1 MGRLLSEYPLPPPY
15 VNYNENGCAQLTDVE
30 GVLTTDNMPGSFTV
44 DMAHER
50 GLLIKRSEDLIVP
63 TKIKQS
69 RQANMWPP
77 VKQDSSPHR
86 LNAGRRLVA
95 KRTAGISAALFPL
108 LQSHIHELFKREHD
122 VEVPLWKN
130 GLRVALSEN
139 GVAEGIVQAS
149 EGLLAI
155 DVIVRS
161 DVTNE
166 GGSRDLLRCLVQE
179 VLKKGKELSPGSELK
194 KCYLSPRH
202 LADLSSEGSTDTT
215 SCVVYSEEVVQ
226 RVLKSNGIVDDG
238 QTALPEK
245 VHDLL
250 LSSTEA
256 TGWYKQNS
264 FCPDN

>member
-1 MGRLLSEYPLPPPY
+1 
-15 VNYNENGCAQLTDVE
+15 
-30 GVLTTDNMPGSFTV
+30 MPGSFTV

-69 RQANMWPP
+69 RQAKMWPP
-77 VKQDSSPHR
+77 VKQDSSPRR

-166 GGSRDLLRCLVQE
+166 GGSHDLLHCLVQE

-202 LADLSSEGSTDTT
+202 LADLSSEGSIDTA
-215 SCVVYSEEVVQ
+215 SCVVYSEEAVQ
-226 RVLKSNGIVDDG
+226 RALKSNGIVDDG

-256 TGWYKQNS
+256 TGWYKQNA

>member
-15 VNYNENGCAQLTDVE
+15 VNYNENGCARLKDVE
-30 GVLTTDNMPGSFTV
+30 RVLTTDNMPGSFTV

-69 RQANMWPP
+69 RQAKMWPP
-77 VKQDSSPHR
+77 VKQDSSPRR

-108 LQSHIHELFKREHD
+108 LQSHIHELFKGEH
-122 VEVPLWKN
+122 EVPLWKN
-130 GLRVALSEN
+130 GLRVAPSEN
-139 GVAEGIVQAS
+139 GIAEGIVQAS

-166 GGSRDLLRCLVQE
+166 DGCRDLLHCLVQE

-202 LADLSSEGSTDTT
+202 LADLSAKGSTDTT
-215 SCVVYSEEVVQ
+215 SCVVYSEEAV
-226 RVLKSNGIVDDG
+226 RRALKSNGIVGDG
-238 QTALPEK
+238 KMSLPEK

-250 LSSTEA
+250 LPSTEA
-256 TGWYKQNS
+256 TGW
-264 FCPDN
+264 

>member
-15 VNYNENGCAQLTDVE
+15 VNYNENGCARLTDVE
-30 GVLTTDNMPGSFTV
+30 GVLTTDTMPGSFTV

-69 RQANMWPP
+69 RPAKMWPP
-77 VKQDSSPHR
+77 VKQNSSTRR

-108 LQSHIHELFKREHD
+108 LQSHIHELFKQEHD

-130 GLRVALSEN
+130 GLRVALPEN
-139 GVAEGIVQAS
+139 GVAESIVQAS

-166 GGSRDLLRCLVQE
+166 GGSRDLLHRLVQE

-194 KCYLSPRH
+194 KCYLSPH
-202 LADLSSEGSTDTT
+202 DLADMSSEGSTDTT
-215 SCVVYSEEVVQ
+215 SCVVYSEEAVQ
-226 RVLKSNGIVDDG
+226 RALKSNGIVGDG
-238 QTALPEK
+238 KTSLPEK

-256 TGWYKQNS
+256 TGW
-264 FCPDN
+264 